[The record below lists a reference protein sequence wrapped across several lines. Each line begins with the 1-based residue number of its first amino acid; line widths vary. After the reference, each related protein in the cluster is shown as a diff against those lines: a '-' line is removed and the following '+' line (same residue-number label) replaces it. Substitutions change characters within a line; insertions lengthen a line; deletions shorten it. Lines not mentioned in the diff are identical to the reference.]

1 MNITVDMVRLFMMDR
16 TADENFLLDSVEFTD
31 QEILDAFTLV
41 VDKYNTMLPHIDY
54 YTTDSFPY
62 RTEALAGIAGLLMKM
77 KALNM
82 VRNNLDYTTAEG
94 ATINDKSKKQEY
106 LALSQAYEKEFDDK
120 CRMIKV
126 SKNSNDCYGY
136 V

>member
-1 MNITVDMVRLFMMDR
+1 MYITPDMVRLFMMDR

-31 QEILDAFTLV
+31 TEISDALVLV
-41 VDKYNTMLPHIDY
+41 VDKYNTMLPHVDY
-54 YTTDSFPY
+54 YTADTFPY
-62 RTEALAGIAGLLMKM
+62 RTEALAGVAGMLMKM

-82 VRNNLDYTTAEG
+82 VRNNLDYNTSDGTA
-94 ATINDKSKKQEY
+94 ISDKGKKQEY
-106 LALSQAYEKEFDDK
+106 LSLAQAFEQEFDTK
-120 CRMIKV
+120 CRSLKV